1 MPRISVS
8 EQYDNRDVIAQI
20 YKLKDDIDSIG
31 DQQSQID
38 DLSEKVDTFQGAIDQ
53 ANSTALQ
60 AVQQAQDA
68 MSAVGSYDAQIAD
81 AVSKAE
87 EAVDT
92 ADNAYTDVAT
102 QESQTSVTLQFTR
115 GGGSTDSEA
124 LPVASS
130 TRAGIVNVS
139 TYNGW
144 MGLMDRVSALENARN
159 TYYGAFSSDNPAQGE
174 ITSVFVTVA
183 GRQPKAGDYLTDIAR
198 NLTYG
203 YTGQAWVKVEAS
215 GEIPLFTQG
224 SSGLIVGAN
233 QDGKVYAE
241 ADGTGS
247 VVGWDAIQSHISTYG
262 SRVDTLVTQVGNS
275 GDAGSAT
282 GSLYARSNYANS
294 QLTALQSSI
303 DGKATLTSGT
313 YQITAADWNNST
325 TATINVSI
333 AKADNMLWVAPA
345 GDSWDVYTEN
355 GIRATAQG
363 AGTITFECDT
373 APAVSVSVSVIA
385 GE

>member
-1 MPRISVS
+1 MPRISLR
-8 EQYDNRDVIAQI
+8 EQYDNKDVIQQI
-20 YKLKDDIDSIG
+20 YDLKDSVEGFEGIQTEVDSLS
-31 DQQSQID
+31 QQVTSY
-38 DLSEKVDTFQGAIDQ
+38 QGQIDQ
-53 ANSTALQ
+53 ANATALQ

-68 MSAVGSYDAQIAD
+68 MSAVGAYDAQIAD

-102 QESQTSVTLQFTR
+102 QESQTAVTLQFTR

-159 TYYGAFSSDNPAQGE
+159 TYYGTFSSDTPSQGE
-174 ITSVFVTVA
+174 ITSVFQTVA
-183 GRQPKAGDYLTDIAR
+183 GRAPKAGDYLTDIAR

-233 QDGKVYAE
+233 EDGKVYAE

-247 VVGWDAIQSHISTYG
+247 VVGWDAVKAHISTYG
-262 SRVDTLVTQVGNS
+262 SRVDNLVTQVGNS

-282 GSLYARSNYANS
+282 GSLYARSNYANAQITS
-294 QLTALQSSI
+294 LTGQVAQKTQL
-303 DGKATLTSGT
+303 KSGT
-313 YQITAADWNNST
+313 YQVTAADWNNGT
-325 TATINVSI
+325 TATVQASVVT
-333 AKADNMLWVAPA
+333 ADNMVWVAPTGA
-345 GDSWDVYTEN
+345 SWDDWTEN
-355 GIRATAQG
+355 GVRATAQG
-363 AGTITFECDT
+363 AGTITLECDT
-373 APAVSVSVSVIA
+373 APAVSMTFNVIV
-385 GE
+385 G